1 MEKSRNIPEIKFDS
15 KKHQYTIDN
24 VVYPSVTQIINS
36 ILPPFQVDEWYMNRG
51 VAVHMAA
58 AMIGQGIDFDYDERI
73 EGQVR
78 AIRKF
83 FKEVKPGMLGMFEVL
98 VYSPIYRFSGTLDLI
113 ANIGGKRCLVDYK
126 GTMEIER
133 LGLQLAG
140 YSIALEHCLDW
151 KVKYGVGVEIKETGK
166 YKMSPPIKLA
176 KYEREFL
183 ALRAVYAIRNRM
195 GYNKQMEEV

>member
-1 MEKSRNIPEIKFDS
+1 MEKVRSIPEIIFDQEN
-15 KKHQYTIDN
+15 HRYIIDN
-24 VVYPSVTQIINS
+24 IVYPSVTQIINS
-36 ILPPFQVDEWYMNRG
+36 LLPPFHVDRWYLDRG
-51 VAVHMAA
+51 TAVHACA
-58 AMIGQGIDFDYDERI
+58 AMIGRGIDFDYDERI

-113 ANIGGKRCLVDYK
+113 ADIGGKRCLVDYK

-140 YSIALEHCLDW
+140 YSIALNHCLDW
-151 KVKYGVGVEIKETGK
+151 DIKYGVGVEIKETGK

-176 KYEREFL
+176 KYERQFL
-183 ALRAVYAIRNRM
+183 ALRAVYAIRDRM
-195 GYNKQMEEV
+195 GYNKQMEE